1 MLTVSFLIIKNLL
14 ILNAGIEFFKS
25 GVTIAWYIKMEVL

>member
-14 ILNAGIEFFKS
+14 ILKAGIEFLKS
-25 GVTIAWYIKMEVL
+25 GVKIACYIKMEVL